1 MAGWVLWWLVG
12 GREETKA
19 GIPSIRPAENVHISR
34 LFFCFFWGGGVD
46 VPLTSL
52 VVVLSRLRASEESAV
67 LELSGAL
74 SDGGSS
80 TGCVDGED

>member
-1 MAGWVLWWLVG
+1 MKG
-12 GREETKA
+12 
-19 GIPSIRPAENVHISR
+19 GIPSTRPADNIHIG
-34 LFFCFFWGGGVD
+34 CFSPQITTGEQVSD

-52 VVVLSRLRASEESAV
+52 VVVPSRLRDSEESAV

-80 TGCVDGED
+80 AGCVDGED